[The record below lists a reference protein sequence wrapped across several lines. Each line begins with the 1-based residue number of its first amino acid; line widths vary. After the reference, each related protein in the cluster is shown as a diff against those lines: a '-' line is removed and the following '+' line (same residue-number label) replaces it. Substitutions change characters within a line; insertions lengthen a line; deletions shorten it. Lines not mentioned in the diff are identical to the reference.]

1 VTLVEKLVRCPSPSG
16 QIDEITEL
24 LQSELQQRGFEVSR
38 DEAGNVIGRVGNGP
52 YHIYLVGHMDTVAG
66 EIPVRIEENI
76 LHGRGSVDAKGSLAV
91 FVEVAAGFRDSSAL
105 SLTVIGCPDEES
117 DSNGAKHLLTSLPA
131 PDAVII
137 GEPSGWDAI
146 TLGYKGAITLDY
158 QLSQPG
164 HHLGADELTAAEE
177 AFNFYQQLRDSYDN
191 VGSGFSEL
199 SINLKEINTTSD
211 GLNDY
216 VKMHL
221 NIRTPIDFDFQQ
233 FERVVD
239 KLRGTAQIN
248 LGSYTPAVLTQKN
261 NALVR
266 AFMTGIRQSQGN
278 LRFKRKT
285 GTSDMN
291 LLQDWGCPI
300 IAYGPGDSSLDHTPV
315 EQLKLADYQRA
326 IEILTAALKT
336 LET

>member
-16 QIDEITEL
+16 QIDEITKL
-24 LQSELQQRGFEVSR
+24 IQSELKQRGFEVNR

-66 EIPVRIEENI
+66 EIPVRLEENI

-177 AFNFYQQLRDSYDN
+177 AFNYYQQLRDSYDN

-233 FERVVD
+233 FERVAD

-248 LGSYTPAVLTQKN
+248 LGSYTPAVLAQKN

-266 AFMTGIRQSQGN
+266 AFMTSIRQSQGN
-278 LRFKRKT
+278 LRFKHKT

-300 IAYGPGDSSLDHTPV
+300 LAYGPGDSSLDHTPV
-315 EQLKLADYQRA
+315 EQLKLAEYQRA